1 MIPRRSWI
9 ILALLGGIL
18 ALGCTSNTDLVSV
31 SEPEPAPRE
40 VLDGPVY
47 KVGVVPQWGTVRLFE
62 IWQPLIVRL
71 RQETG
76 LNLKLEPV
84 DSIPNFE
91 KGFSEGAYDFAYMNP
106 YHFVCAQRDQGYLP
120 LVRDYE
126 KQLKGI
132 LVASTESDIRELDDL
147 EGQPIDFPSPNALG
161 ASLYMRALL
170 TRQFGIEYEAKFV
183 KTHESVYLNV
193 ISGTAAAGGGV
204 GRTLGAQQPEVRE
217 RLRVIYETP
226 GVAPHPIAYHPR
238 VPAEAA
244 ERMKNAIL
252 TMSNTESGKE
262 LLAGIPMVKP
272 GEAVPEDYK
281 PLIDLGLEEFYQAPQ

>member
-9 ILALLGGIL
+9 TLPLLGGLL
-18 ALGCTSNTDLVSV
+18 AVGCTFKTETAPV
-31 SEPEPAPRE
+31 SEPEAAPAE

-106 YHFVCAQRDQGYLP
+106 YHFVCAQREQGYLP
-120 LVRDYE
+120 LVRDYD

-132 LVASTESDIRELDDL
+132 LVASTESDIRELKDL
-147 EGQPIDFPSPNALG
+147 QG
-161 ASLYMRALL
+161 
-170 TRQFGIEYEAKFV
+170 
-183 KTHESVYLNV
+183 
-193 ISGTAAAGGGV
+193 
-204 GRTLGAQQPEVRE
+204 
-217 RLRVIYETP
+217 
-226 GVAPHPIAYHPR
+226 
-238 VPAEAA
+238 
-244 ERMKNAIL
+244 
-252 TMSNTESGKE
+252 
-262 LLAGIPMVKP
+262 
-272 GEAVPEDYK
+272 
-281 PLIDLGLEEFYQAPQ
+281 